1 MSDNLTPAPGPRR
14 RGLAVVGGLA
24 FGAELYWNT
33 FGRNAAGPYWSPIW
47 LLLSGLLL
55 AAAVAGYTA
64 GYRVAWPV
72 RLPAAP
78 RWLLALGAVALSVAL
93 SGPVVGRL
101 IARLP
106 ADKLLPISDIV
117 PALQVYVGRFVSGQ
131 TVYERIDLGYSFLP
145 NYPPLHWLP
154 FVPAEL
160 LGVDY
165 RWWAAGG
172 LWLALLTYQL
182 LLARQR
188 PAWPEHLVKALL
200 PVLALHFVV
209 LTERPLIN
217 QTVESLVFGYYALLC
232 AALLSRSV
240 PLRALALVLCGLS
253 RYSLALWLPL
263 YGLLLW
269 YESPRRATQTVLLA
283 AGAGLALLAAFL
295 WHDPTIFL
303 RAQLEN
309 FDIARAEWGRDVLP
323 ELGGPAQLFRGVG
336 LMPWWY
342 AGPAADHNAA
352 INSLQA
358 WHFAACALVPLAFG
372 LWWWPRRHRLDT
384 RLVALCSLKAELVVF
399 YAFLVVPFVYLSLLS
414 LVVSWFLLLWLRGA
428 RPPAVLAPMAGPAG
442 N

>member
-1 MSDNLTPAPGPRR
+1 MSDIITPAPEPRR
-14 RGLAVVGGLA
+14 WLAVVGGLA

-33 FGRNAAGPYWSPIW
+33 FGRNAAGPYWSPVW
-47 LLLSGLLL
+47 LLVSSLVL

-64 GYRVAWPV
+64 GYRVAWPAQ
-72 RLPAAP
+72 RPSGP
-78 RWLLALGAVALSVAL
+78 RWLLALGAVGVSVAL

-106 ADKLLPISDIV
+106 AAELLPVSDIV
-117 PALQVYVGRFVSGQ
+117 PALQVYVDRFVNGQ
-131 TVYERIDLGYSFLP
+131 RVYERIDLGYSFLP

-160 LGVDY
+160 LGIDY

-172 LWLALLTYQL
+172 LWLAVLIYQL

-188 PAWPEHLVKALL
+188 PPWPEHLLKALL
-200 PVLALHFVV
+200 PVLAVHFIV

-217 QTVESLVFGYYALLC
+217 QTVEALVFAYYALLC

-240 PLRALALVLCGLS
+240 PLRALALILCGLS

-263 YGLLLW
+263 YAVLLW
-269 YESPRRATQTVLLA
+269 HESPRRAGQTVLLA
-283 AGAGLALLAAFL
+283 AGVGLALLAAFL
-295 WHDPTIFL
+295 WSDPTIFL

-309 FDIARAEWGRDVLP
+309 FDIASTEWSRPPLP
-323 ELGGPAQLFRGVG
+323 ALGGPAQLFRGVG

-342 AGPAADHNAA
+342 PGPHGNQEAA
-352 INSLQA
+352 ISSLQA
-358 WHFAACALVPLAFG
+358 WHFFACALAPVVFG
-372 LWWWPRRHRLDT
+372 LWWWPRRHRLDA
-384 RLVALCSLKAELVVF
+384 RLVALCSLKAALAVF

-414 LVVSWFLLLWLRGA
+414 LILSWFLLLWLRGA
-428 RPPAVLAPMAGPAG
+428 QPSGVQAIKAVTHPD
-442 N
+442 